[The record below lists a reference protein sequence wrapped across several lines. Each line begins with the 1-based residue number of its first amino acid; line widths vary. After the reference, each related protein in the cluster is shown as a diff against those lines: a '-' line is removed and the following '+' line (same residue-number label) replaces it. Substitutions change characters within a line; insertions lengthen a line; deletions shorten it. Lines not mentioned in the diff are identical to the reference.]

1 MHSTVHHRQRIVNK
15 MLISFNKS
23 YMDLFPLEPKNCD
36 AFGENLG
43 HMGSQGRTGIPC
55 VGTAHATRLL
65 HGPRN
70 KDQVCEMNVMLS
82 ALCARD
88 SEVFIIHL
96 PLCVGC

>member
-1 MHSTVHHRQRIVNK
+1 
-15 MLISFNKS
+15 
-23 YMDLFPLEPKNCD
+23 MDLFPLEPKNCD
-36 AFGENLG
+36 DFGENLG

-82 ALCARD
+82 G
-88 SEVFIIHL
+88 
-96 PLCVGC
+96 PLCTSYLRMLFFQCEMMCRLRAMCL